1 MTGVRARFRPWQG
14 LLVAALL
21 LSVPPALDAAQQDKP
36 AVQSKAKAKP
46 VAKSQAVSKPKSASK
61 PKVTNKPKSASKPKA
76 STKPKA
82 KRKPKVA
89 SIPFPAGLPHN
100 RKMATALERPLTG
113 LQRVVSIRHGCLE
126 TGVDIPLTQLWVAP
140 PQGAQLDSAHQSQ
153 LTSACQPYAYALNA
167 DGEVAAFSM
176 VRANVALGIPD
187 ADLIETAVPTAGGT
201 AGDVALPGPTYA
213 DALLVRVLD
222 IEARAFDD
230 PVETS
235 VPVFTAAQVSQLQT
249 LLPQLRETA
258 QTPAAELVL
267 RVAYKVDEA
276 EAPVQLLVVSLIDKS
291 SQQLLDRAVF
301 LERDDLPGGWFSAR
315 DGRGLQREFWIT
327 PVSYHR
333 ISRGV
338 ITTPQRKGKS
348 RGRVHMGV
356 DYAAARGTPVHAVA
370 AAKVLFSGRHG
381 TYGNLIILE
390 HAGGYTSYYGHLDR
404 IAADITVGAAVERDQ
419 ELGAVGSTGRAT
431 GPHLHFE
438 IRLDGSYLKILEESR
453 NAPLW
458 SLRATDW
465 VDFMARVVF
474 AQWVTGPVTAS

>member
-1 MTGVRARFRPWQG
+1 MTGVRAMFRPWQG
-14 LLVAALL
+14 LLIAALL
-21 LSVPPALDAAQQDKP
+21 LIGP
-36 AVQSKAKAKP
+36 AVLSAAPQAKAAAHSKAPTKAL
-46 VAKSQAVSKPKSASK
+46 
-61 PKVTNKPKSASKPKA
+61 
-76 STKPKA
+76 TKPKA
-82 KRKPKVA
+82 AKSKAAKPKTAAKPKLA
-89 SIPFPAGLPHN
+89 SIPFPVGLPHN
-100 RKMATALERPLTG
+100 RQLATAMDRPLSG
-113 LQRVVSIRHGCLE
+113 LQRVVAIRHGCLDAGAA
-126 TGVDIPLTQLWVAP
+126 TPVTQMGASP
-140 PQGAQLDSAHQSQ
+140 PQGAQLDSATGSQ
-153 LTSACQPYAYALNA
+153 ATPACQPYAYALNA

-176 VRANVALGIPD
+176 VRANVALGTPD

-213 DALLVRVLD
+213 DALRVRVLD
-222 IEARAFDD
+222 VEARVFED
-230 PVETS
+230 PVETA

-249 LLPQLRETA
+249 LLPQLREA
-258 QTPAAELVL
+258 GHPGIADLVL

-276 EAPVQLLVVSLIDKS
+276 EAPVQLLVVSLIDKR

-301 LERDDLPGGWFSAR
+301 LEREDLPGGWFSAR

-327 PVSYHR
+327 PVAYHR

-356 DYAAARGTPVHAVA
+356 DYAAVRGTPVHAVA

-419 ELGAVGSTGRAT
+419 DLGAVGSTGRAT

-438 IRLDGSYLKILEESR
+438 IRRDGSYLNVLEESR

-474 AQWVTGPVTAS
+474 AQWVTGPVDAS

>member
-1 MTGVRARFRPWQG
+1 LTGLRARFKPWQG
-14 LLVAALL
+14 LLLAALL
-21 LSVPPALDAAQQDKP
+21 LIGP
-36 AVQSKAKAKP
+36 AVLSAAPQAKAAAHSKAPTKALTQPKAAAKP
-46 VAKSQAVSKPKSASK
+46 KAAKPKASK
-61 PKVTNKPKSASKPKA
+61 PKTAAKPKL
-76 STKPKA
+76 
-82 KRKPKVA
+82 A
-89 SIPFPAGLPHN
+89 SIPFPVGLPHN
-100 RKMATALERPLTG
+100 RQLATAMERPLTG
-113 LQRVVSIRHGCLE
+113 LQRVVSIRHGCLDSAAG
-126 TGVDIPLTQLWVAP
+126 TPVTQMGVAP
-140 PQGAQLDSAHQSQ
+140 PQGAQLDSAPQSQ
-153 LTSACQPYAYALNA
+153 ATAACQPYAYALNG

-176 VRANVALGIPD
+176 VRANVALGTPD
-187 ADLIETAVPTAGGT
+187 TDLIETAVPTAGGT

-213 DALLVRVLD
+213 DALLVRVVD
-222 IEARAFDD
+222 VEASTFDD
-230 PVETS
+230 PVDTA

-249 LLPQLRETA
+249 LLPQLRDRA
-258 QTPAAELVL
+258 HPPAADLVL

-276 EAPVQLLVVSLIDKS
+276 EAPVQLLVVSLIDKR
-291 SQQLLDRAVF
+291 SQQLLERAVF
-301 LERDDLPGGWFSAR
+301 LDRPDLPGGWFSAR

-327 PVSYHR
+327 PVAYHR

-404 IAADITVGAAVERDQ
+404 IAPDITVGAAVERDQ
-419 ELGAVGSTGRAT
+419 DLGAVGSTGRAT

-438 IRLDGSYLKILEESR
+438 IRRDGSYLNVLEESR

-474 AQWVTGPVTAS
+474 AQWVTGPVDAS

>member
-1 MTGVRARFRPWQG
+1 LTGLRARFKPWQG

-21 LSVPPALDAAQQDKP
+21 LSVSPALEAAQQDK
-36 AVQSKAKAKP
+36 AVAQSKAQAKP
-46 VAKSQAVSKPKSASK
+46 AAKSKAVSKPKASA
-61 PKVTNKPKSASKPKA
+61 KPKA
-76 STKPKA
+76 TTKPKA

-100 RKMATALERPLTG
+100 RKMATVLNRPLAGT
-113 LQRVVSIRHGCLE
+113 QRVVSIRHGCLE
-126 TGVDIPLTQLWVAP
+126 TGVDTSVTRLWVAP
-140 PQGAQLDSAHQSQ
+140 PQGAQLDSSDGSQ
-153 LTSACQPYAYALNA
+153 VTAACQPYAYALNA

-176 VRANVALGIPD
+176 VRANAALGTPD
-187 ADLIETAVPTAGGT
+187 TDLIETAVPTAGGT

-213 DALLVRVLD
+213 DALLVRVVD
-222 IEARAFDD
+222 IEASAFDD
-230 PVETS
+230 PVETL
-235 VPVFTAAQVSQLQT
+235 VPVFTAAQASQLQT
-249 LLPQLRETA
+249 LLPQLRDRA
-258 QTPAAELVL
+258 HPPAADLVL

-276 EAPVQLLVVSLIDKS
+276 EAPVQLLVVSLIDKRT
-291 SQQLLDRAVF
+291 QQLLERAVF
-301 LERDDLPGGWFSAR
+301 LDRPDLPGGWFSAR

-338 ITTPQRKGKS
+338 ITTPPRKGKS

-370 AAKVLFSGRHG
+370 DAKVLFSGRHG

-404 IAADITVGAAVERDQ
+404 IAPDVQVGAEVERNQDI
-419 ELGAVGSTGRAT
+419 GAVGSTGRAT

-438 IRLDGSYLKILEESR
+438 IRRDGSYLNVLEESR

-474 AQWVTGPVTAS
+474 AQWVTGPVDAS